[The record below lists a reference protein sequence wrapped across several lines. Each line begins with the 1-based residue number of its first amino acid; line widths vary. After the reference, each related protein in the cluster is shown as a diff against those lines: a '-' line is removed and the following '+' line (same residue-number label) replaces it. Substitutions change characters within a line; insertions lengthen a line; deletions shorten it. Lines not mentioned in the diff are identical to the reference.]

1 MIVVGLAIFI
11 LGALIVES
19 TTSVCIVGML
29 ITLGGLIN
37 AYIHERRNR
46 AERRAR
52 ARRMSRNWNFVIS
65 KTE

>member
-37 AYIHERRNR
+37 AHIHESRNR

-52 ARRMSRNWNFVIS
+52 ARRMSRNWNFVIG